1 MIVAA
6 HFPGWDDLGA
16 LAAHLR
22 FVKEHRKKIHRLALV
37 TDDRLMSVVPT
48 IAGHFVVSEARHFA
62 MNREHE
68 ALAWV
73 SQG

>member
-1 MIVAA
+1 M
-6 HFPGWDDLGA
+6 
-16 LAAHLR
+16 
-22 FVKEHRKKIHRLALV
+22 
-37 TDDRLMSVVPT
+37 TDDRLMSVVPA

-68 ALAWV
+68 SLAWV